1 MLLAVVVT
9 ALLAFPMGIVLASHQ
24 FSDVPSTNPF
34 HGDIDALVDSG
45 VTAGCGSGKYCP
57 KANVTRE
64 QMAAFLNRLGAL
76 APGKPPVVNADRI
89 DGLDSSAF
97 SRPMY
102 AVVNANGTLARGVAV
117 SSSVQQSSPG
127 RYVVA
132 FNRSIQTCAFTGTL
146 GSVAG
151 GFSGTGTIVVAFSDS
166 SATNDLFIETRDLA
180 GALADRSFHLQVSC
194 AAAEGAVTGSG
205 PDVAVGAESNAP

>member
-1 MLLAVVVT
+1 VLT
-9 ALLAFPMGIVLASHQ
+9 ALLTLPLGVVLASHQ
-24 FSDVPSTNPF
+24 FSDVPNSNPF

-45 VTAGCGSGKYCP
+45 VTAGCGNGKYCP

-76 APGKPPVVNADRI
+76 APGKPPVVNADKI

-102 AVVNANGTLARGVAV
+102 AVVNTDGTLARGVAV
-117 SSSVQQSSPG
+117 SSTLRQG
-127 RYVVA
+127 TGTYRVA
-132 FNRSIQTCAFTGTL
+132 FNRDVQTCAFIGTL

-151 GFSGTGTIVVAFSDS
+151 GFSGTGTIVVAFSDT
-166 SATNDLFIETRDLA
+166 APTNDIYIETRDLA
-180 GALADRSFHLQVSC
+180 GTLADRSFHLQVSC

-205 PDVAVGAESNAP
+205 PAEPAGGESNAP